1 MAMSKKILELNPNH
15 PIVKELLDRIKDSDK
30 DNVDK
35 DTEDYAKMMTET
47 ALVNSGYSIAN
58 P

>member
-1 MAMSKKILELNPNH
+1 MGSNKKILELNPNH
-15 PIVKELLDRIKDSDK
+15 PIVKELLDRVKDSESS
-30 DNVDK
+30 VDK

-47 ALVNSGYSIAN
+47 ALVNSGYSINN